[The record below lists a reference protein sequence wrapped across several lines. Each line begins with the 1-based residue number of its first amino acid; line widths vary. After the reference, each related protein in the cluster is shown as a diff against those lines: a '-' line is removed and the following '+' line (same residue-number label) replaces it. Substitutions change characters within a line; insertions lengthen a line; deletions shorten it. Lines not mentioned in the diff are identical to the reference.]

1 MYEMILRECGD
12 DNILTSADSIK
23 TAETTPPDIIND
35 ILYFLII
42 EAGKLIILSVDCDHS
57 SVLNNSANMVQVRAD
72 IKGLVRPL
80 VLT

>member
-1 MYEMILRECGD
+1 MILWECGD
-12 DNILTSADSIK
+12 DDILASADSIK

-42 EAGKLIILSVDCDHS
+42 EAGKLIILSVQYDHS
-57 SVLNNSANMVQVRAD
+57 SVLNYSANMVQVCAD
-72 IKGLVRPL
+72 IKGLARPL